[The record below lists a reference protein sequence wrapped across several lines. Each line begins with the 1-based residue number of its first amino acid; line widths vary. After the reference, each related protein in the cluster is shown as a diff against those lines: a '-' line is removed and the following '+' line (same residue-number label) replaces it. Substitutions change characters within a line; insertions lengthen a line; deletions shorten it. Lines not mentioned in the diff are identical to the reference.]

1 MSRLEDEVFYIDGRM
16 SIMTSP
22 TFDNVGRSAALDAQ
36 RIQLALRDAYKRSE
50 EARHS
55 LYALKNL
62 LEEGNERGFDF
73 AKWHAIIGVLAALRE
88 ESSQIIDAVL
98 EAAVVDRRLSK
109 RKIQLQLGVSNTYI
123 DNAIRRREQDS

>member
-1 MSRLEDEVFYIDGRM
+1 
-16 SIMTSP
+16 
-22 TFDNVGRSAALDAQ
+22 VGECPKCCFSFPLVQ
-36 RIQLALRDAYKRSE
+36 RFPSSNSYYYQLALRDAYKRSE

-73 AKWHAIIGVLAALRE
+73 AKWHDIIGVLAALRE

-98 EAAVVDRRLSK
+98 EAAVVDRSLSK